1 VQEGLV
7 HGGAEPNGT
16 DGSAAPQDAAWSDDC
31 LLYRPNEHR
40 KGKGAKAITS
50 EQLDAFLTFM
60 RATSAY
66 ITHTPPVKRTFHV
79 SYFTIPYDFQSSG
92 TPTVFQFF
100 APALLFSNFRRKRR
114 EPYTP
119 APSSRRRSDQNKM
132 AMYVVKRDG
141 RQEPV
146 HFDKITARISKLAYG
161 LNQEFCD
168 PVRRSLKS

>member
-1 VQEGLV
+1 M
-7 HGGAEPNGT
+7 
-16 DGSAAPQDAAWSDDC
+16 SFS
-31 LLYRPNEHR
+31 HR
-40 KGKGAKAITS
+40 
-50 EQLDAFLTFM
+50 L
-60 RATSAY
+60 
-66 ITHTPPVKRTFHV
+66 
-79 SYFTIPYDFQSSG
+79 SS
-92 TPTVFQFF
+92 TVFQFF
-100 APALLFSNFRRKRR
+100 RSPLFKLSPKEKRR

>member
-1 VQEGLV
+1 MTFSHRVILNGFSIFSLSSFQTF
-7 HGGAEPNGT
+7 AE
-16 DGSAAPQDAAWSDDC
+16 
-31 LLYRPNEHR
+31 R
-40 KGKGAKAITS
+40 K
-50 EQLDAFLTFM
+50 E
-60 RATSAY
+60 
-66 ITHTPPVKRTFHV
+66 
-79 SYFTIPYDFQSSG
+79 
-92 TPTVFQFF
+92 
-100 APALLFSNFRRKRR
+100 R

>member
-1 VQEGLV
+1 
-7 HGGAEPNGT
+7 
-16 DGSAAPQDAAWSDDC
+16 
-31 LLYRPNEHR
+31 
-40 KGKGAKAITS
+40 
-50 EQLDAFLTFM
+50 M

-66 ITHTPPVKRTFHV
+66 ITHTSPVESTFDI
-79 SYFTIPYDFQSSG
+79 SYFTIPYDFQSSVVLNG
-92 TPTVFQFF
+92 FSIFPRS
-100 APALLFSNFRRKRR
+100 PLFKLSPKEKRR

>member
-1 VQEGLV
+1 MTFSHRVT
-7 HGGAEPNGT
+7 NG
-16 DGSAAPQDAAWSDDC
+16 
-31 LLYRPNEHR
+31 
-40 KGKGAKAITS
+40 
-50 EQLDAFLTFM
+50 
-60 RATSAY
+60 
-66 ITHTPPVKRTFHV
+66 
-79 SYFTIPYDFQSSG
+79 
-92 TPTVFQFF
+92 FF
-100 APALLFSNFRRKRR
+100 NFFALLFSNFPRKRR

-119 APSSRRRSDQNKM
+119 APASRRRSDQNKM